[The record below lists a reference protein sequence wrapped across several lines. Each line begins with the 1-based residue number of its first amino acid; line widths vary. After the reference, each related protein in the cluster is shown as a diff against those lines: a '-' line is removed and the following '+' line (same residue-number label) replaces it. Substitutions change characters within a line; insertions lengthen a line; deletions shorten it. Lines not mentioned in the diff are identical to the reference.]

1 MSEEPKDRM
10 AFFRALSLGTL
21 AGGAG
26 LLFAKAVRSGQDCI
40 GDGKCKICLSLKKCE
55 LPLAHDHRK
64 QESKVNIKG
73 VKGSLSYKRDLIR
86 KLKESN
92 PKEEQHHA

>member
-1 MSEEPKDRM
+1 MSEQPKDRM

-21 AGGAG
+21 VGGAG

-40 GDGKCKICLSLKKCE
+40 GDGKCKVCLSLKKCE
-55 LPLAHDHRK
+55 LPLAHEHREK
-64 QESKVNIKG
+64 ESKINIKG

-86 KLKESN
+86 KLKE
-92 PKEEQHHA
+92 EQRHA